1 MRSFRFLAT
10 VLAMSLTVVAQKP
23 SASQHTGEKLS
34 KSQSR
39 TLAATAK
46 TRKEHLRLARYFDAE
61 SHRYAAEAEDHITM
75 GAQFR
80 KNPML
85 NNSKRFQGTVDHC
98 DYIAKSLKEASV
110 QAGELAQMHEAM
122 ATDSGAK

>member
-10 VLAMSLTVVAQKP
+10 ILAMSLTVVAQKP

-46 TRKEHLRLARYFDAE
+46 TPRRTPA
-61 SHRYAAEAEDHITM
+61 S
-75 GAQFR
+75 GPVFR
-80 KNPML
+80 RGVSPVR
-85 NNSKRFQGTVDHC
+85 S
-98 DYIAKSLKEASV
+98 
-110 QAGELAQMHEAM
+110 
-122 ATDSGAK
+122 